1 MEENL
6 DSRRL
11 DRQALLAG
19 GASVAAGALFLGTGE
34 ADAASG
40 AASWIAGIV
49 AAPPS
54 GGSVTMTQLPLGGRR
69 VVRLAPGAIVHAD
82 LAVGET
88 ILVDGV
94 SASRVIPVVFGSRSD
109 VVR

>member
-1 MEENL
+1 
-6 DSRRL
+6 
-11 DRQALLAG
+11 
-19 GASVAAGALFLGTGE
+19 
-34 ADAASG
+34 
-40 AASWIAGIV
+40 
-49 AAPPS
+49 
-54 GGSVTMTQLPLGGRR
+54 MTQLPLGGSR